1 MPTKLTK
8 ERGKKMDVQNV
19 LETPAFE
26 SLNSSA
32 IATAPQVAPVDV
44 GNVSIAT
51 SNDLAPIESGKGAM
65 VDTVA

>member
-1 MPTKLTK
+1 MPTQLTK
-8 ERGKKMDVQNV
+8 EKGKKMDVQSV

-26 SLNSSA
+26 SMNSSA

>member
-8 ERGKKMDVQNV
+8 ERGKKMDVQSV

-26 SLNSSA
+26 SMNSSA
-32 IATAPQVAPVDV
+32 IATAPQVTPVDL
-44 GNVSIAT
+44 GQVSIAT

>member
-1 MPTKLTK
+1 MPTQLTK

-32 IATAPQVAPVDV
+32 IATAHKLLPWMWEMCQ
-44 GNVSIAT
+44 
-51 SNDLAPIESGKGAM
+51 
-65 VDTVA
+65 